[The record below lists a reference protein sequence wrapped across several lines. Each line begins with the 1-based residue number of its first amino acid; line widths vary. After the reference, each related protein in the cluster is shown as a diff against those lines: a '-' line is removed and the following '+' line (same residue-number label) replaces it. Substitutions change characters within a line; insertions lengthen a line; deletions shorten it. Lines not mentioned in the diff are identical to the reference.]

1 MNKPKDFEMMQGHA
15 VFRPTGEVSLHEAA
29 QLITSAI
36 AFSREQEVKK
46 LLVVITSLTGFEP
59 PNLAARYFFFREW
72 ARAAEGQVNV
82 AFVAGPEMIDPEKM
96 GILIGENAGLH
107 SDAFTSEAEALAW
120 LQRVD

>member
-1 MNKPKDFEMMQGHA
+1 MNKPEHFEIMESHA
-15 VFRPTGEVSLHEAA
+15 VFRPIGEVSLQQAA

-36 AFSREQEVKK
+36 AFAREQNIKK
-46 LLVVITSLTGFEP
+46 LLVVITELTGFEP

-72 ARAAEGQVNV
+72 AHVAEGQVKV

-120 LQRVD
+120 LQGVE